1 VSTCAVKV
9 NRVTSQVEKR
19 ALEKQFAVDKVL
31 EDLCLIE
38 QLSSRL
44 VQATDMKNIF
54 EVFFIKPAY
63 AWSERTSRIAQGL
76 CKNFESQRWG
86 DSSIAAAATQSA
98 SLTGVEINDSEG
110 EDKKEEDRDD
120 GIVTDTSQK
129 QNTQRSTS
137 RQRRPINA
145 ASSISSSASA
155 IQPLSGKKTLLFPEP
170 DHPVYG
176 NGKVMHGIALLRNE
190 DTTRKSYVLD
200 RRYKQRPANRVGH
213 NGHQVG
219 NCWPFQ
225 ICLLRDGVHGALQGG
240 IYGNVTTGAYSII
253 VLGSVYSEMDSDTGD
268 TLYYTGSGSLENTDP
283 KNPKATEGTKALQT
297 SQAMNQAVRVIR
309 GKSDKYAGAPDVGF
323 RYDGLYDVVSSEE
336 KYNNKGGVYLVFKL
350 ERQGGQP
357 RIAESKPDPAL
368 QKKFRAIKQQF

>member
-1 VSTCAVKV
+1 
-9 NRVTSQVEKR
+9 
-19 ALEKQFAVDKVL
+19 
-31 EDLCLIE
+31 
-38 QLSSRL
+38 
-44 VQATDMKNIF
+44 
-54 EVFFIKPAY
+54 
-63 AWSERTSRIAQGL
+63 
-76 CKNFESQRWG
+76 
-86 DSSIAAAATQSA
+86 
-98 SLTGVEINDSEG
+98 
-110 EDKKEEDRDD
+110 
-120 GIVTDTSQK
+120 
-129 QNTQRSTS
+129 
-137 RQRRPINA
+137 
-145 ASSISSSASA
+145 
-155 IQPLSGKKTLLFPEP
+155 
-170 DHPVYG
+170 
-176 NGKVMHGIALLRNE
+176 MHGIALLRNE